1 MNLST
6 LICATFDT
14 SSRTDLYKTVFS
26 YAISYLSGG
35 YSAFEFQAL
44 IKPMCTT
51 TSAKVFRLSL
61 LKHKNIHF
69 GIKLVLLELSL
80 ISKPS
85 RQDFRA
91 ILKRVDVDSYDA
103 SQAYAIWQTQPSF
116 RRRLAKDARRMNRVR
131 DLSEEETVKVFNRV
145 YPAILSYIKFISY
158 KKLRFVAKSSNCEL
172 TDLHSELTLKVAQA
186 FYRLLPSDKTES
198 YITNYLKRVAHNHA
212 MNMIQSNTTKRSG
225 RLVNLGVDSNDN
237 NIFSLIVVSE
247 NQLNVASV
255 GDEQV
260 SYEHLGEDTQM
271 EKFELSFSLV
281 QLLDKY
287 KSKQRKYRFL
297 QILTGVHDE
306 AFTEWLVQNKRCKP
320 TETNV
325 DTQMTTSADTYLNWL
340 CAYMHIG
347 QSSANVFLLK
357 VKKELGFDY
366 SQQHRKCA

>member
-6 LICATFDT
+6 LICNAFDT
-14 SSRTDLYKTVFS
+14 SSRTDIYKSVFS

-35 YSAFEFQAL
+35 YSAFEFQSL
-44 IKPMCTT
+44 VKPMCIKI
-51 TSAKVFRLSL
+51 SAKVFRLSL

-80 ISKPS
+80 MHKPS
-85 RQDFRA
+85 KQDFRA
-91 ILKRVDVDSYDA
+91 IIKRIDVDAHDA
-103 SQAYAIWQTQPSF
+103 VQAYAIWQTQPAF

-131 DLSEEETVKVFNRV
+131 DISEDETIQVFNRV
-145 YPAILSYIKFISY
+145 YPSILSYVKFISY
-158 KKLRFVAKSSNCEL
+158 KKLRFLAKSSNCEL

-186 FYRLLPSDKTES
+186 FYRLLPSDQSES

-225 RLVNLGVDSNDN
+225 RLVNLGVDSNQN
-237 NIFSLIVVSE
+237 NIYSLVVVSE

-260 SYEHLGEDTQM
+260 SYEHLGEDNQM

-306 AFTEWLVQNKRCKP
+306 QFTEWLVHNKKCKP
-320 TETNV
+320 SDTNV
-325 DTQMTTSADTYLNWL
+325 DLQMTTPSDLYLSWL
-340 CAYMHIG
+340 CSYMHIG
-347 QSSANVFLLK
+347 QDSANVFLLK

-366 SQQHRKCA
+366 SQHRKCA